1 MKYPRKVYCIRHNP
15 TDRVYIGSSS
25 NVDRR
30 FMAHIHALRR
40 GDHIVGDMQED
51 YNLHGEDYTLTV
63 LDTIESEG
71 EKNKEYEWMKTYGS
85 NERGRGYNY
94 NDKKNVDGVRS
105 EIKGKKMTPEE
116 ELLYLI
122 RTNKNPERAL
132 VVAFETLI
140 DYHRFDLI
148 RKARNFERRTP

>member
-51 YNLHGEDYTLTV
+51 YNRHGEDYTLTV
-63 LDTIESEG
+63 LDTIEDIG
-71 EKNKEYEWMKTYGS
+71 EKDKEYEWMKTYRS

-94 NDKKNVDGVRS
+94 NDKKNVDVVQTKR
-105 EIKGKKMTPEE
+105 KKTPEE
-116 ELLYLI
+116 ELLDLI
-122 RTNKNPERAL
+122 RTNENPERAL
-132 VVAFETLI
+132 VIAFETLV
-140 DYHRFDLI
+140 DYHRFGLLCAT
-148 RKARNFERRTP
+148 RTFELRHKT

>member
-1 MKYPRKVYCIRHNP
+1 MKFPRKVYCIRHNV

-51 YNLHGEDYTLTV
+51 YNRHGEDYTITV
-63 LDTIESEG
+63 LDTIDNESE
-71 EKNKEYEWMKTYGS
+71 KDKEYEWMKTYGS

-94 NDKKNVDGVRS
+94 NDKKNVEWVQR
-105 EIKGKKMTPEE
+105 KKKNPEA
-116 ELLYLI
+116 ELIYLI
-122 RTNKNPERAL
+122 RTNENPERAML
-132 VVAFETLI
+132 VATHIII
-140 DYHRFDLI
+140 DFLL
-148 RKARNFERRTP
+148 T